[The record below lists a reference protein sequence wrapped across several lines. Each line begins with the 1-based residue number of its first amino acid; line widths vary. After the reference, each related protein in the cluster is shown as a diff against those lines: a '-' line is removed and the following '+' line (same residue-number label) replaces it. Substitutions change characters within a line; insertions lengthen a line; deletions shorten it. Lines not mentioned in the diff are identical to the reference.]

1 MKPYVVSLLI
11 ILLVV
16 SGFYIYIY
24 SCNTNGLVLGTSRI
38 SDAEPSLKTIFLE
51 KTKGKLEEISECI
64 LKAFLAIYSSSQVDK
79 IINKE
84 TFLNDPSVIQIVNK
98 CTFKVLRQLYFICVS
113 AITTECRR
121 KHIPYIVDWVLENV
135 EYKEHTEDEI
145 KMYIFELKKDVE
157 AKFCWNAETINLAHK
172 ITYEKIIEYIS
183 SQVETSTVIILTMTE
198 KYQAWFKFMV
208 TIILNNYREN
218 NPANSYND
226 FQKYISGITETEID
240 KVSDK
245 AYLKLLIQIKII
257 VSLQSK
263 WCKPVDLLVEAI
275 KPIPFE
281 LFTDEQVSQIVKKI
295 LDEWCW
301 DINTY
306 KDKTFNVLTS
316 IIQ

>member
-113 AITTECRR
+113 TITTECRR

-240 KVSDK
+240 KVSDR

>member
-1 MKPYVVSLLI
+1 MKTYIVSLI
-11 ILLVV
+11 VIVLVV
-16 SGFYIYIY
+16 SGVYMYVY
-24 SCNTNGLVLGTSRI
+24 YPNVNGRALRTSRI
-38 SDAEPSLKTIFLE
+38 STAETSLKNVFIE
-51 KTKGKLEEISECI
+51 KTKGKLDEISECI
-64 LKAFLAIYSSSQVDK
+64 LKAFLSVYSSSQVDK

-98 CTFKVLRQLYFICVS
+98 CTFNVLRQLYFICLNS
-113 AITTECRR
+113 ITTECHS
-121 KHIPYIVDWVLENV
+121 KHIPYIVDWVLQNV
-135 EYKEHTEDEI
+135 EYKEHTEEEL
-145 KMYIFELKKDVE
+145 KRYIFELRKDVE
-157 AKFCWNAETINLAHK
+157 AKFCWDAETIALANK
-172 ITYEKIIEYIS
+172 ITYEKIIDYIS
-183 SQVETSTVIILTMTE
+183 SQVETSTIIILTMTD
-198 KYQAWFKFMV
+198 KYLEWFKFMV
-208 TIILNNYREN
+208 TIILKTYREN

-226 FQKYISGITETEID
+226 FQKYISEITETEID
-240 KVSDK
+240 KVTDK

-301 DINTY
+301 NINTY
-306 KDKTFNVLTS
+306 KDKTLNVLTS